1 MSEIRDKIHE
11 LFGVKEPHELPAAMM
26 EVINDSTKLSVI
38 CSNYKKMFPN
48 TKHDYLRDYFQENQA
63 DRSNLMQDYTPESIC
78 QILDRFPVRYFA
90 DMNIQKYISAEQY
103 LYETEM
109 QYEHDQIEMLEHFK
123 KYLFQVMFC

>member
-78 QILDRFPVRYFA
+78 QIVAEITGNRQLIA
-90 DMNIQKYISAEQY
+90 DLCSGTGS
-103 LYETEM
+103 LT
-109 QYEHDQIEMLEHFK
+109 LEARSR
-123 KYLFQVMFC
+123 